1 MLGSKRQTGKKAE
14 ESQME
19 RANPQPEMAHTENWS
34 NSTIMISLI
43 HRENILKERS
53 KLPVSSV
60 ACSWRNFVN
69 KTLIFDT
76 QNALVILHVENRIPA
91 QTPLRQLEKDWR
103 DSKWRPQLSP
113 LTRKLRCYFDFKQN
127 VWTK

>member
-76 QNALVILHVENRIPA
+76 QNALVILHVFKIEKLCSYTSHQCP
-91 QTPLRQLEKDWR
+91 PL
-103 DSKWRPQLSP
+103 
-113 LTRKLRCYFDFKQN
+113 
-127 VWTK
+127 